1 MGRRCFSRGLWTWK
15 GLFPWRPGAWPLRGA
30 RGSHSPARAET
41 RQGSLRHRP
50 PHSGRHRAAS
60 VRGAFEWLE
69 GHRAPWDGCLRA
81 PLAAHRRLPCVSGV
95 FWSPS
100 VGTLGDARAPL
111 LGQCGAL
118 VPAARSSRDRA
129 PGGTRGSRSVR
140 ASAPP
145 PSHFGH
151 SALTG
156 FRSATTFR
164 PVLRGRRNHLRLSLG
179 VLLADFLRKP
189 TPHLPRQTRAS
200 RLNRPV
206 RGGWAMMPNFWNNM
220 CWFELRRKKRISNC

>member
-1 MGRRCFSRGLWTWK
+1 MVHTGEESTGESLCCRCFSRGLWTWK

-41 RQGSLRHRP
+41 RQGSLRRRP

-69 GHRAPWDGCLRA
+69 GRRAPRDGGPRA

-100 VGTLGDARAPL
+100 VETLGDARAPL

-129 PGGTRGSRSVR
+129 PGGTRGPVPC
-140 ASAPP
+140 APLRHLLP
-145 PSHFGH
+145 TSDIT
-151 SALTG
+151 ALTG
-156 FRSATTFR
+156 FRSATTFH
-164 PVLRGRRNHLRLSLG
+164 PVLRG
-179 VLLADFLRKP
+179 
-189 TPHLPRQTRAS
+189 
-200 RLNRPV
+200 
-206 RGGWAMMPNFWNNM
+206 
-220 CWFELRRKKRISNC
+220 

>member
-1 MGRRCFSRGLWTWK
+1 M
-15 GLFPWRPGAWPLRGA
+15 
-30 RGSHSPARAET
+30 
-41 RQGSLRHRP
+41 
-50 PHSGRHRAAS
+50 
-60 VRGAFEWLE
+60 RGAFEWLE
-69 GHRAPWDGCLRA
+69 GRRAPRDGGPRA
-81 PLAAHRRLPCVSGV
+81 PLAAHRRLPCVSGI

-118 VPAARSSRDRA
+118 VPAARSSGGRA
-129 PGGTRGSRSVR
+129 PGGTRGPVPC
-140 ASAPP
+140 APLRHLLP
-145 PSHFGH
+145 TSDIT
-151 SALTG
+151 ALTG

-164 PVLRGRRNHLRLSLG
+164 PVLRGRSNHLRLSLG

>member
-1 MGRRCFSRGLWTWK
+1 MVHTGEESTGESLGRRCFSRGLWTWK

-41 RQGSLRHRP
+41 RQGSLRRRP

-69 GHRAPWDGCLRA
+69 GRRAPWDGCLRA

-118 VPAARSSRDRA
+118 VPAARSSGGRA
-129 PGGTRGSRSVR
+129 PGGTRGPGSVR

-151 SALTG
+151 Y
-156 FRSATTFR
+156 
-164 PVLRGRRNHLRLSLG
+164 RL
-179 VLLADFLRKP
+179 D
-189 TPHLPRQTRAS
+189 
-200 RLNRPV
+200 
-206 RGGWAMMPNFWNNM
+206 W
-220 CWFELRRKKRISNC
+220 ISVSHHFPSCSSGTKQPP

>member
-1 MGRRCFSRGLWTWK
+1 MARG
-15 GLFPWRPGAWPLRGA
+15 PPGAPGRLPKGAPRCPPAPPLRFWRLLEPERGNPRRRA
-30 RGSHSPARAET
+30 RPSS
-41 RQGSLRHRP
+41 RP
-50 PHSGRHRAAS
+50 
-60 VRGAFEWLE
+60 VRGPRPC
-69 GHRAPWDGCLRA
+69 G
-81 PLAAHRRLPCVSGV
+81 PLQQGP
-95 FWSPS
+95 SPR
-100 VGTLGDARAPL
+100 GD
-111 LGQCGAL
+111 
-118 VPAARSSRDRA
+118 S
-129 PGGTRGSRSVR
+129 GSRSVR

-164 PVLRGRRNHLRLSLG
+164 PVLRGRSNHLRLSLG

-200 RLNRPV
+200 RLNRPM

-220 CWFELRRKKRISNC
+220 CWFELRRKKENFKLSTSPSQGWISAHVPSAGCHHLGREPDAMVLMVLRSTGTRTPPQNTSSTDQ